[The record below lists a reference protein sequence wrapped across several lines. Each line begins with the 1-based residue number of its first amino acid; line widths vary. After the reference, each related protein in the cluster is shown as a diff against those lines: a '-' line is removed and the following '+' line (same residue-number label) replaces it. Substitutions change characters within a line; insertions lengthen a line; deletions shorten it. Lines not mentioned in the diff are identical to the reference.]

1 MAEMTA
7 NFHGFT
13 LIELLIVVAII
24 AILAAIAVPNFLEAQ
39 TRAKASR
46 VRADMRSIATACEAY
61 HTDNNAYPAG
71 YMTAP
76 RYGLPSLTTP
86 VAFISSANILDP
98 FAAPA
103 LALSKRFLDYELVN
117 SSGKIIEAGGGQYSI
132 DPASP
137 GAESPGGVAWWLASR
152 GPDKSFGF
160 QPSNPEYNLREKFYE
175 SDTSPEPF
183 LNTLYDP
190 TNGTNSPGNI
200 YRSGGSP
207 VNRALKLMN

>member
-1 MAEMTA
+1 MAKI
-7 NFHGFT
+7 NKKFHGFT

-24 AILAAIAVPNFLEAQ
+24 AVLAAIAVPNFLEAQ
-39 TRAKASR
+39 SRAKVSR
-46 VRADMRSIATACEAY
+46 ARADMRSIASACEAY

-71 YMTAP
+71 YKTAL

-98 FAAPA
+98 FAAPG
-103 LALSKRFLDYELVN
+103 LALSKRLLDYEIVN
-117 SSGKIIEAGGGQYSI
+117 PSGKIIEAGGGTYSI

-137 GAESPGGVAWWLASR
+137 GEENPKGVAWWLSSR

-160 QPSNPEYNLREKFYE
+160 QPSNPEYDLRKKFYE
-175 SDTSPEPF
+175 SDTDPEPF
-183 LNTLYDP
+183 LNTIYDP
-190 TNGTNSPGNI
+190 TNGTNSLGNI

-207 VNRALKLMN
+207 ANRALKLMN